1 MKITFIL
8 LIAFVSMNYSCES
21 QNISPKSELIEAVI
35 LDGGPIPTE
44 NCGWIIK
51 VNDSYYSPSNLSQ
64 EFEKDKTIITVS
76 HRLSTVRRADHIF
89 VLKDGRIV
97 EEGKHADLVKKKSA
111 YYTLFESQL

>member
-51 VNDSYYSPSNLSQ
+51 VNDSYYSPSNLSPV
-64 EFEKDKTIITVS
+64 EAPVN
-76 HRLSTVRRADHIF
+76 RLI
-89 VLKDGRIV
+89 LKGLPW
-97 EEGKHADLVKKKSA
+97 ACSA
-111 YYTLFESQL
+111 SACLAIAKLISMSS

>member
-64 EFEKDKTIITVS
+64 EFEKDKTIILIKYEVLNEDFICGNKT
-76 HRLSTVRRADHIF
+76 TYRAY
-89 VLKDGRIV
+89 
-97 EEGKHADLVKKKSA
+97 KKIKILEISKK
-111 YYTLFESQL
+111 